1 MGPARPRSM
10 PDPSPAPSLSRG
22 CISIVS
28 GRDVETPTVALAAS
42 TFVRLARR
50 SEVSQTGHVIQ
61 SRTDPPAPFRDGRSP
76 HAISPG
82 TTHHRHIVSWH
93 DRRASPLD
101 LRLARW
107 RAAPAGR
114 RPSIH
119 VRPTPE
125 IRARVASTRYQ
136 VTIAFHE
143 GDPVVGVFA
152 GVRTSVSPVRLSPGS
167 GRLPTRARD
176 QIYHLQLR
184 LWKAVP
190 RRASR

>member
-1 MGPARPRSM
+1 MGWWCKSP
-10 PDPSPAPSLSRG
+10 PSPAPSLSRSRG
-22 CISIVS
+22 CISISS
-28 GRDVETPTVALAAS
+28 GCDVETPTVALVVS
-42 TFVRLARR
+42 PSVPLAGR
-50 SEVSQTGHVIQ
+50 SEVSTTCHVIR
-61 SRTDPPAPFRDGRSP
+61 SRTDAPAPFRDGRST
-76 HAISPG
+76 HGISPG
-82 TTHHRHIVSWH
+82 TTHHQHIMSWH